1 MLNSFRTSIGNWLLK
16 RKSATVIR
24 NRAMINLTGAT
35 SIGILYPLYDL
46 PDYNKVEAF
55 VSGLQKKNK
64 ELRVLGYLQHKDL
77 ATRFLPK
84 LSYDFF
90 SQHDVNWYFK
100 PVNIKVQGF
109 IEKEFDLL
117 IDLTLEEH
125 LPLKFVAGLSR
136 ARCKVGR
143 FSEENTRYY
152 DLMIK
157 VDKKQN
163 LAEFIS
169 QIQHYLTIIKP
180 HE

>member
-1 MLNSFRTSIGNWLLK
+1 M
-16 RKSATVIR
+16 
-24 NRAMINLTGAT
+24 
-35 SIGILYPLYDL
+35 
-46 PDYNKVEAF
+46 
-55 VSGLQKKNK
+55 
-64 ELRVLGYLQHKDL
+64 
-77 ATRFLPK
+77 
-84 LSYDFF
+84 
-90 SQHDVNWYFK
+90 
-100 PVNIKVQGF
+100 NIKVQGF

-117 IDLTLEEH
+117 IDVTLEEH
-125 LPLKFVAGLSR
+125 RPLKVVGGLSR

>member
-16 RKSATVIR
+16 RKSGTVIR

-90 SQHDVNWYFK
+90 FTTRCELVFQASEY
-100 PVNIKVQGF
+100 QG
-109 IEKEFDLL
+109 
-117 IDLTLEEH
+117 
-125 LPLKFVAGLSR
+125 
-136 ARCKVGR
+136 ARFYRKG
-143 FSEENTRYY
+143 
-152 DLMIK
+152 I
-157 VDKKQN
+157 
-163 LAEFIS
+163 
-169 QIQHYLTIIKP
+169 
-180 HE
+180 